1 MEEEEEGEGEDEE
14 DEEEEEEKEE
24 KEEAQQPVTVFPATW
39 KADVGKW
46 VSVKKFLQV

>member
-1 MEEEEEGEGEDEE
+1 MEEEEEGEGED
-14 DEEEEEEKEE
+14 
-24 KEEAQQPVTVFPATW
+24 AQQPVTVFPATW